1 MSSQKQKKLFSAREV
16 KKSCFHLVRL
26 CICPAGASLKSYFS
40 FFLNRVATRT
50 QVSWKPLLNLSH
62 NCKEDSY
69 QYHSVVWT
77 CGCGKSTTTGH
88 LIFKCRGIEQ
98 RTTENH
104 KEPPLR
110 RRQLKWEKVPSSMPG
125 SWTHWKLSMSVVS
138 PLISPC
144 KERDQQVLYDHNW
157 CPRTYRLYQKHN
169 YRHISG
175 WLCCSDCCHWCW

>member
-1 MSSQKQKKLFSAREV
+1 MKGNFNIFLKAGTKGFWTMGLPPGTCV
-16 KKSCFHLVRL
+16 IKTITKSKPKWERKRL
-26 CICPAGASLKSYFS
+26 ISTLLSLD
-40 FFLNRVATRT
+40 RI
-50 QVSWKPLLNLSH
+50 
-62 NCKEDSY
+62 DS
-69 QYHSVVWT
+69 
-77 CGCGKSTTTGH
+77 GKSTTTGH
-88 LIFKCRGIEQ
+88 LIFKCSGIEQ